1 MRLCQKLGIHLISDE
16 VYGLSV
22 WDNPENKNPTPFKS
36 VLSFDTENLID
47 PQMVHVVWGMSK
59 VSNMKLLVT
68 IDLVLFNA
76 CVGLWCNGFT
86 NRDPHQPV

>member
-36 VLSFDTENLID
+36 VLSFDTENLIR
-47 PQMVHVVWGMSK
+47 PP
-59 VSNMKLLVT
+59 
-68 IDLVLFNA
+68 
-76 CVGLWCNGFT
+76 NGA
-86 NRDPHQPV
+86 RRMGHEQGE